1 MVLMAHTV
9 AVVHTAPRIR
19 AMVRTLVMV
28 RTVAAVRE
36 ACRIQATVPMAAV
49 VRVESPQAMVRM
61 AARDLAELLIQA
73 TARTAAVLM
82 EAPVRRDFLAEQP
95 ELLNVRFGDHLRG
108 VLMARPVSRTVL
120 TEALGDRF
128 TDHPRMDHHTE
139 AIPPT
144 EQVIIHTAPATH
156 QSTRRMAPATRL
168 LFIRRPAVLMVAS
181 VMVTRLLLQRPFK
194 PTLQL

>member
-1 MVLMAHTV
+1 
-9 AVVHTAPRIR
+9 
-19 AMVRTLVMV
+19 MVRTVVMV
-28 RTVAAVRE
+28 RTVAAVRA

-128 TDHPRMDHHTE
+128 TDHPRMDHPRMDHHTE

-168 LFIRRPAVLMVAS
+168 LSIRRPAVLMVAS